1 MLKKLKFL
9 AVTSSLGMIVL
20 LLGGALVTKTD
31 SGDGCGTSW
40 PLCHG
45 QLIPSNIT
53 VETIIELS
61 HRIVTGVVAIVVTVF
76 AFLCWKYI
84 GHIRET
90 KTLSTIAVGF
100 IIIQSLIGA
109 ANVIWSQSD
118 FILAIHFGV
127 SLISFAAVFLLTLL
141 VFEIDKKFK
150 AELLVIDKRMKIH
163 TIGLFLYSFI
173 VIYTGALVRHTESSM
188 VCGSW
193 PFCQSGI
200 LSFPQNMYEWIQMG
214 HRFAAGIL
222 FIWILYTMIIAV
234 KYYKDK
240 PILYYGWI
248 IAFCLISAQIATG
261 AMVVFLNLN
270 LIITLF
276 HALFITILFGI
287 LSYFVF
293 LISRSKV
300 NEEKVEK
307 LYRNNEVYSISV
319 EK

>member
-1 MLKKLKFL
+1 ML
-9 AVTSSLGMIVL
+9 IL

-31 SGDGCGTSW
+31 SGDGCGSSW

-45 QLIPSNIT
+45 QFIPTSIT

-61 HRIVTGVVAIVVTVF
+61 HRVVTGIVAIVVTIF
-76 AFLCWKYI
+76 AYACWKKI

-90 KTLSTIAVGF
+90 KVLSTIAVGF

-118 FILAIHFGV
+118 FILAIHFGI

-150 AELLVIDKRMKIH
+150 AETLIIDNRMKFHI
-163 TIGLFLYSFI
+163 IGLTLYSFI

-188 VCGSW
+188 ICGSW
-193 PFCQSGI
+193 PLCQSGGFI
-200 LSFPQNMYEWIQMG
+200 FPQNMYEWIQMG
-214 HRFAAGIL
+214 HRAAAGLL
-222 FIWILYTMIIAV
+222 FLWILYTMILAI

-248 IAFCLISAQIATG
+248 IAFWLVSLQVISG
-261 AMVVFLNLN
+261 AVVVFSNLN
-270 LIITLF
+270 LVIALL
-276 HALFITILFGI
+276 HALFISILFGL

-293 LISRSKV
+293 LMMRSKV
-300 NEEKVEK
+300 NEERVEK
-307 LYRNNEVYSISV
+307 LYENKEIYPVSI

>member
-1 MLKKLKFL
+1 MLKKLKLL
-9 AVTSSLGMIVL
+9 AVASSLGMIVL
-20 LLGGALVTKTD
+20 LLGGALVTKTN
-31 SGDGCGTSW
+31 SGDACGTSW

-53 VETIIELS
+53 IETIIELS
-61 HRIVTGVVAIVVTVF
+61 HRIVTGIVAIVVTVF

-200 LSFPQNMYEWIQMG
+200 LNFPQNTYEWIQMG

-234 KYYKDK
+234 KSYKDK
-240 PILYYGWI
+240 PILYYGWV
-248 IAFCLISAQIATG
+248 IAFSLISAQIATG

-270 LIITLF
+270 LIIALF

-307 LYRNNEVYSISV
+307 LYQNKAIYPIST
-319 EK
+319 